1 MFLYVYVL
9 SSPLVIWW
17 WILFFSNIFSW
28 NDLCFFLLSDFSVFE
43 VVVFF
48 KYDIFGCVFGV
59 FLFCEFLPNAFF
71 RFGWC
76 NEGLVLTLFRFN
88 RLVSFCGKLSMILT
102 SMNLYVRH

>member
-1 MFLYVYVL
+1 MYYQAPWLFGGGFCFSQTFFLGMIYVSFCCRIFL
-9 SSPLVIWW
+9 FLKSS
-17 WILFFSNIFSW
+17 FFSSTIY
-28 NDLCFFLLSDFSVFE
+28 L
-43 VVVFF
+43 VVYLEF
-48 KYDIFGCVFGV
+48 

>member
-48 KYDIFGCVFGV
+48 KYDIFGCVVGV
-59 FLFCEFLPNAFF
+59 FFYFVNFF
-71 RFGWC
+71 RMRFFGLGGVMRVWFLRC
-76 NEGLVLTLFRFN
+76 FVLTDLFLFVGN
-88 RLVSFCGKLSMILT
+88 
-102 SMNLYVRH
+102 